1 MVTKAREWMKSSR
14 KKKRTNPENIANS
27 VRRKQPG
34 KTNANKA
41 KENFKQH
48 TGVGNGVVNM
58 VISCGEIKC

>member
-1 MVTKAREWMKSSR
+1 MDEILQEE
-14 KKKRTNPENIANS
+14 KKRTNPENIAIS
-27 VRRKQPG
+27 VRRRGKQPG

-41 KENFKQH
+41 KEIFKQH